1 MSKVHEHHRELEEMG
16 IDDQDVNLRKSR
28 KRANKSEMV
37 INDNG
42 SLVELEDVLQSKHG
56 HVSNIPTPKAFVKD
70 KGGFDY
76 VDEAYMRNQLNAHYP
91 IWKWEIIKYEFI
103 GDKAISLHGRLT
115 IMDHGVDRYF
125 DSVAAHRIATNQKG
139 YVDLGNDLKAANS
152 DCFKVAVNRLCN
164 IADDVYR
171 KIIPDLTLS
180 EKQKE
185 IILGLIDGMNSDT
198 VENVKTGI
206 ESLEI
211 NSLNY
216 EATIRK
222 LEQIKEK

>member
-1 MSKVHEHHRELEEMG
+1 MAEHLIEQQALDIRNGHSSIVEVEDNLQAKHEFM
-16 IDDQDVNLRKSR
+16 
-28 KRANKSEMV
+28 
-37 INDNG
+37 
-42 SLVELEDVLQSKHG
+42 
-56 HVSNIPTPKAFVKD
+56 SNIPTPKVFVKD

-76 VDEAYMRNQLNAHYP
+76 VDEAYMRNQLNSHYP

-115 IMDHGVDRYF
+115 IIDHGVERHF
-125 DSVAAHRIATNQKG
+125 DSVAAHRIASNERG

-180 EKQKE
+180 EEQKE
-185 IILGLIDGMNSDT
+185 KILGLTDGMNSAT
-198 VENVKTGI
+198 VGNVKAGI
-206 ESLEI
+206 EGLEI

-222 LEQIKEK
+222 LEQIKGQ

>member
-1 MSKVHEHHRELEEMG
+1 MKEETKS
-16 IDDQDVNLRKSR
+16 LRVTGLPSI
-28 KRANKSEMV
+28 A
-37 INDNG
+37 INGDGSIVETEDN
-42 SLVELEDVLQSKHG
+42 LQSKHDF
-56 HVSNIPTPKAFVKD
+56 VSNIATPKAFVKD

-76 VDEAYMRNQLNAHYP
+76 VDEAYMRNQLNSHYP

-115 IMDHGVDRYF
+115 IIDHGVERHF
-125 DSVAAHRIATNQKG
+125 DSVAAHRIASNERG

-180 EKQKE
+180 EEQKE
-185 IILGLIDGMNSDT
+185 KILGLTDGMNSAT
-198 VENVKTGI
+198 VGNVKAGI
-206 ESLEI
+206 EGLEI

-222 LEQIKEK
+222 LEQIKGQ

>member
-1 MSKVHEHHRELEEMG
+1 MKKVE
-16 IDDQDVNLRKSR
+16 NLPSI
-28 KRANKSEMV
+28 V
-37 INDNG
+37 INGDG
-42 SLVELEDVLQSKHG
+42 SLIETEDNLQSKHDF
-56 HVSNIPTPKAFVKD
+56 VSNIPTPKVFVKD

-91 IWKWEIIKYEFI
+91 IWKWRIIKYEFI
-103 GDKAISLHGRLT
+103 GDKVISLHGRLT
-115 IMDHGVDRYF
+115 IIDHGVERHF

-171 KIIPDLTLS
+171 KTIPDLTLS
-180 EKQKE
+180 QEQKE
-185 IILGLIDGMNSDT
+185 SILGLIDGMNSTT
-198 VENVKTGI
+198 VGNVKAGM
-206 ESLEI
+206 EGLEI

-222 LEQIKEK
+222 LEQIKE

>member
-1 MSKVHEHHRELEEMG
+1 MSKVGEHYREKEEMDAAIG
-16 IDDQDVNLRKSR
+16 T
-28 KRANKSEMV
+28 
-37 INDNG
+37 NG
-42 SLVELEDVLQSKHG
+42 SLVEVEDVIQSRHNF
-56 HVSNIPTPKAFVKD
+56 VSKVSTPRAFIKD

-115 IMDHGVDRYF
+115 IVDHGIERHF
-125 DSVAAHRIATNQKG
+125 DSVAAHRIASNQKG

-171 KIIPDLTLS
+171 KLIPNLELS
-180 EKQKE
+180 DEQKE
-185 IILGLIDGMNSDT
+185 RITNALDGIDHITIGKVKEGMDNLS
-198 VENVKTGI
+198 
-206 ESLEI
+206 I
-211 NSLNY
+211 NSTNY

-222 LEQIKEK
+222 LEQIKE

>member
-1 MSKVHEHHRELEEMG
+1 MKE
-16 IDDQDVNLRKSR
+16 DT
-28 KRANKSEMV
+28 MV
-37 INDNG
+37 TVSDNG
-42 SLVELEDVLQSKHG
+42 SLVEIEDVLQSKHDF
-56 HVSNIPTPKAFVKD
+56 VSNIPTPKVFVKD

-76 VDEAYMRNQLNAHYP
+76 VDEAYMRNQLNSHYP

-115 IMDHGVDRYF
+115 IVDHGVERHF
-125 DSVAAHRIATNQKG
+125 DSVAAHRIASNDRG

-180 EKQKE
+180 NEQE
-185 IILGLIDGMNSDT
+185 ETILGLIDGMNSTT
-198 VENVKTGI
+198 VGNVKAGM
-206 ESLEI
+206 EGLEI

-216 EATIRK
+216 DATIRK
-222 LEQIKEK
+222 LEQIKEQ

>member
-1 MSKVHEHHRELEEMG
+1 MKENTMVS
-16 IDDQDVNLRKSR
+16 VND
-28 KRANKSEMV
+28 NEP
-37 INDNG
+37 NG
-42 SLVELEDVLQSKHG
+42 SLVEIEDILQSKHDFI
-56 HVSNIPTPKAFVKD
+56 SNISTPKVFVKD

-91 IWKWEIIKYEFI
+91 IWKWDIIKYEFI
-103 GDKAISLHGRLT
+103 GDKVISLHGRLT
-115 IMDHGVDRYF
+115 IVDHGIERHF
-125 DSVAAHRIATNQKG
+125 DSVAAHRIASNQKG

-180 EKQKE
+180 EEQKE
-185 IILGLIDGMNSDT
+185 KIAIALDGIDHVTIGKGKEGMDNLS
-198 VENVKTGI
+198 
-206 ESLEI
+206 I
-211 NSLNY
+211 NSTNY

-222 LEQIKEK
+222 LEQIKE